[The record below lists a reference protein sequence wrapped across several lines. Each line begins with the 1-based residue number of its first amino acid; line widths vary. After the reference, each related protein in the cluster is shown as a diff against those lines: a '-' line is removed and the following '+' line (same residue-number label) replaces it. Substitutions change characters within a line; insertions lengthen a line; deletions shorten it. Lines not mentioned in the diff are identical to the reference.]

1 MYYNHYPAYIRDS
14 VSYSPYNSPYPQP
27 DESEPVDGVEAVYD
41 GSISS
46 SVLNFFSGYYRN
58 HYENQ
63 DYLIL
68 RDGQYTYRMYVGDI
82 VPNGKNCTV
91 RNCDMI
97 TYHSNSGYDFTPYY
111 SVDTGVSA
119 VVDITSGGQLSAY
132 VYSTVVG
139 SCVPDIQNYYY
150 SLATGTF
157 CGVTCIMVVVACLFS
172 VIKGWLTRHDRRD

>member
-1 MYYNHYPAYIRDS
+1 MNDYTPIPIESPHLEDLIDDS
-14 VSYSPYNSPYPQP
+14 RAGI
-27 DESEPVDGVEAVYD
+27 ESVYD

-46 SVLNFFSGYYRN
+46 SVLNFFSAYYRN

-82 VPNGKNCTV
+82 IPNGKSCTV
-91 RNCDMI
+91 RNCDLI
-97 TYHSNSGYDFTPYY
+97 TYHSNSGYDYTPYY
-111 SVDTGVSA
+111 FVDTGVSA

-157 CGVTCIMVVVACLFS
+157 CGVTCIMVVIACLFS

>member
-1 MYYNHYPAYIRDS
+1 MHYNYYPADIIDS
-14 VSYSPYNSPYPQP
+14 VSHTPYNSPYPQL
-27 DESEPVDGVEAVYD
+27 DESEPVVGVEAVYD

-63 DYLIL
+63 SYLIL

-82 VPNGKNCTV
+82 IPDGKSCTV

-97 TYHSNSGYDFTPYY
+97 TYHSNSNYDYTPYY
-111 SVDTGVSA
+111 VVESGVSS
-119 VVDITSGGQLSAY
+119 VVDISSGGRLSTY
-132 VYSTVVG
+132 VYSDVVG
-139 SCVPDIQNYYY
+139 ACVPDIQDYYIE
-150 SLATGTF
+150 LGTGAF

>member
-1 MYYNHYPAYIRDS
+1 MTDYTPIPVESPRLEDLLDDS
-14 VSYSPYNSPYPQP
+14 RIGI
-27 DESEPVDGVEAVYD
+27 ESVYD

-63 DYLIL
+63 NYLIL

-82 VPNGKNCTV
+82 VSNGKSCNV

-97 TYHSNSGYDFTPYY
+97 TYHSDSGYDYTPYY
-111 SVDTGVSA
+111 VVDTGVSA
-119 VVDITSGGQLSAY
+119 VVDISSGQRLSAY
-132 VYSTVVG
+132 VYSDVVG
-139 SCVPDIQNYYY
+139 ACVPDIQNYYY

-157 CGVTCIMVVVACLFS
+157 CGVTCIMVVIACLFS

>member
-1 MYYNHYPAYIRDS
+1 MTDYTPIPIESPHLEDVLDDS
-14 VSYSPYNSPYPQP
+14 RV
-27 DESEPVDGVEAVYD
+27 GIEAVYD

-46 SVLNFFSGYYRN
+46 SILNFFSAYYRN

-82 VPNGKNCTV
+82 VPNGKSCTV
-91 RNCDMI
+91 RNCDLI
-97 TYHSNSGYDFTPYY
+97 TYHSNSGYDYTPYY
-111 SVDTGVSA
+111 LVDTGVSA

-139 SCVPDIQNYYY
+139 SCVPDIQTYYY
-150 SLATGTF
+150 DLATGTF
-157 CGVTCIMVVVACLFS
+157 CGVTCIMVVIACLFS

>member
-1 MYYNHYPAYIRDS
+1 MPDFIP
-14 VSYSPYNSPYPQP
+14 VESPRLEDLVKDPLVGI
-27 DESEPVDGVEAVYD
+27 DAVYD

-63 DYLIL
+63 NYLIL

-82 VPNGKNCTV
+82 VSKGNSCTV
-91 RNCDMI
+91 SNCDMI

-111 SVDTGVSA
+111 FVDTGVSA
-119 VVDITSGGQLSAY
+119 VVDISSGGQLSTY
-132 VYSTVVG
+132 VYSDVVG
-139 SCVPDIQNYYY
+139 ACVPDIQNYYH

-157 CGVTCIMVVVACLFS
+157 CGVTCIMVVIACLFS
-172 VIKGWLTRHDRRD
+172 VIKGWLTRHDRRE